1 MSAYYKCEIEKD
13 GYKEDVETAEPAKL
27 PYYAYVILVFL
38 LIAFLII
45 LIIFLIKYRNLD
57 ILGFVKNP
65 YINERKPSVY
75 FAIFG
80 VSAFALIILSMVKIS
95 KNDGNYVSSPV
106 FSVFLMLFIFTLIL
120 SIVNMAVLSPTK

>member
-13 GYKEDVETAEPAKL
+13 GYKEDVETAEPARL

-57 ILGFVKNP
+57 ILYFVENP
-65 YINERKPSVY
+65 YINERKPYVY

-80 VSAFALIILSMVKIS
+80 VSAFALIIMSMVKIS
-95 KNDGNYVSSPV
+95 KNDGKYLSTPAI
-106 FSVFLMLFIFTLIL
+106 SVVMLVFIFTLIL
-120 SIVNMAVLSPTK
+120 SIVNMAVLSQPK